1 MLRLLSLPQ
10 KMILQGKPQRKRSV
24 YQINKCKCVTWII
37 WRKRNF
43 CQDFIGE
50 WKILI
55 SLLCVNLC
63 RMVILHGMPRHLGVL
78 VVFTNPPW
86 MVFTS
91 WRDHLVSIQFFKG
104 SCERSGYKFQAGLL
118 QVVCQW
124 WSNAMGPQWRQKLMK
139 SSPSACAQSQI
150 TVLTFTRHTN
160 CQIMGHQMKWFQ
172 FCHKVWTI
180 WRVFAFHALIPSCFQ
195 HLCFFWKDA
204 RQIMLFC
211 PVWLPTWHLS
221 VSYRHCRTIE
231 ASTLWWWWVWGRH
244 FYLSDSR
251 PLCLGVRS
259 RRNWHAGQW
268 EKSHW
273 DKVWGS
279 SW

>member
-1 MLRLLSLPQ
+1 
-10 KMILQGKPQRKRSV
+10 
-24 YQINKCKCVTWII
+24 
-37 WRKRNF
+37 
-43 CQDFIGE
+43 
-50 WKILI
+50 
-55 SLLCVNLC
+55 
-63 RMVILHGMPRHLGVL
+63 
-78 VVFTNPPW
+78 

-91 WRDHLVSIQFFKG
+91 WRDHLVSIQFFQRIFWKI
-104 SCERSGYKFQAGLL
+104 
-118 QVVCQW
+118 
-124 WSNAMGPQWRQKLMK
+124 WRQTSSWPPAGGLPVVVKCHGATVKTKMK

-180 WRVFAFHALIPSCFQ
+180 WRVFVFHALIPSCFQ